1 MKKISL
7 ILIALCLVTAFAFAD
22 YYPAGNIPQPSISEE
37 TAIQTALKHAGLK
50 AEQCVFINSHIE
62 FDDGF
67 LKYDIKFFDGT
78 IEYDYDIDAQ
88 DGRILSMDRERK
100 YYAYNYQQ
108 PVNQVQNVQPA
119 PQPAPQATQQQ
130 NVQLTKQQALDIA
143 LKHAGV
149 SQSDVRMTKVKQ
161 DYEHGKLVYEI
172 EFRIGRTEYEYEIDA
187 YTGDIRKYDMDND

>member
-1 MKKISL
+1 MANL
-7 ILIALCLVTAFAFAD
+7 APIAPTFFTVYVVTRD
-22 YYPAGNIPQPSISEE
+22 
-37 TAIQTALKHAGLK
+37 AGLAK
-50 AEQCVFINSHIE
+50 PSPI
-62 FDDGF
+62 
-67 LKYDIKFFDGT
+67 
-78 IEYDYDIDAQ
+78 
-88 DGRILSMDRERK
+88 
-100 YYAYNYQQ
+100 
-108 PVNQVQNVQPA
+108 QPA